1 MDGRDQRTWIAVE
14 LSKIGESQ
22 VDSPIFQQFIRDEL
36 LKAPSEHPVFV
47 PVFTH
52 TRANRTVTY
61 RLMEGYV
68 FVASG
73 LPEVAYFRMENHPY
87 VESVVSVTDER
98 KMRVL
103 ATIPDRQI
111 EDLKAK
117 LRGMTNADIEVGS
130 RVRVDEGVYS
140 GIEAVVEDSWDDYVV
155 VSVSLR
161 SLRLVTSVPKV
172 SVEVVDPPATC
183 SNEEE
188 MAKVDEGVYHLG
200 PVYTSCLLNE
210 PSKVHGGSVLS
221 RLNNARK
228 SWIQAVEMLDGE
240 SNEEDQE

>member
-1 MDGRDQRTWIAVE
+1 
-14 LSKIGESQ
+14 
-22 VDSPIFQQFIRDEL
+22 
-36 LKAPSEHPVFV
+36 
-47 PVFTH
+47 
-52 TRANRTVTY
+52 
-61 RLMEGYV
+61 MEGYV

-73 LPEVAYFRMENHPY
+73 LPEVAYFRMESHPY
-87 VESVVSVTDER
+87 IDSVVSTRDER

-111 EDLKAK
+111 ESLKTK

-130 RVRVDEGVYS
+130 RVRVEEGVYS

-188 MAKVDEGVYHLG
+188 MVKVGEGVYHLG

-210 PSKVHGGSVLS
+210 PSEIYGGSVLS
-221 RLNNARK
+221 RLNSARK
-228 SWIQAVEMLDGE
+228 SWLDAIE
-240 SNEEDQE
+240 VPDEEDQE